1 MILTAETEPEA
12 RLKHQLDDLERM
24 LHQLTVLDRADGP
37 EELNRAID
45 ELLCCMGDYT
55 HADCAYLFA
64 FLEKNGAVC
73 VERFLSTPL
82 GTFDA
87 ILMDLQMPVI
97 NGLEATRTIRGLSRR
112 DAGDIP
118 ILSMTANS
126 SPADIRS
133 CLEAGMTRHLAK
145 PLDIHILL
153 EALSECCKK

>member
-55 HADCAYLFA
+55 HADRAYLFA
-64 FLEKNGAVC
+64 FLEKNGTYRNTNEWCAEGVMPQIDNLQAVPYT
-73 VERFLSTPL
+73 EMPAWHASFLSGQLIIIP
-82 GTFDA
+82 DVSAVRA
-87 ILMDLQMPVI
+87 IMP
-97 NGLEATRTIRGLSRR
+97 
-112 DAGDIP
+112 
-118 ILSMTANS
+118 
-126 SPADIRS
+126 
-133 CLEAGMTRHLAK
+133 
-145 PLDIHILL
+145 

>member
-1 MILTAETEPEA
+1 
-12 RLKHQLDDLERM
+12 
-24 LHQLTVLDRADGP
+24 
-37 EELNRAID
+37 
-45 ELLCCMGDYT
+45 MGDYT
-55 HADCAYLFA
+55 HADRAYLFA

-73 VERFLSTPL
+73 VERFLSMPL

-87 ILMDLQMPVI
+87 ILMDLLMPVI